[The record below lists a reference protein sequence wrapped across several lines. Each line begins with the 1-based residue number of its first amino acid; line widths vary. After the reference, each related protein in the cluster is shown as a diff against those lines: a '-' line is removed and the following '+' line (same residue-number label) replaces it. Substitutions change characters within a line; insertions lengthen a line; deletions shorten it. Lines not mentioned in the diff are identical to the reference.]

1 MTQFPKAVLQTVA
14 LAAVMT
20 GFGMAQSGQPL
31 KASIPFEFIV
41 GQTTLPAGDYTVGSQ
56 FGSPFLHIS
65 DSQHHVKAT
74 VLTNTDN
81 APANASE
88 SRLVFR
94 VHGTKHYLASTW
106 DGSLGEGREVKE
118 TRREREMEIATGPTT
133 QVVLL
138 ARK

>member
-1 MTQFPKAVLQTVA
+1 
-14 LAAVMT
+14 
-20 GFGMAQSGQPL
+20 MAQSGQPL

-41 GQTTLPAGDYTVGSQ
+41 GQTTLPAGDYTVGSE
-56 FGSPFLHIS
+56 FGSALLQIS
-65 DSQHHVKAT
+65 DSRDHVKAT
-74 VLTNTDN
+74 VLTNTDS

-88 SRLVFR
+88 SHLVFR

-106 DGSLGEGREVKE
+106 DRSLGEGREVKE
-118 TRREREMEIATGPTT
+118 SRAEREMEIASEPTT